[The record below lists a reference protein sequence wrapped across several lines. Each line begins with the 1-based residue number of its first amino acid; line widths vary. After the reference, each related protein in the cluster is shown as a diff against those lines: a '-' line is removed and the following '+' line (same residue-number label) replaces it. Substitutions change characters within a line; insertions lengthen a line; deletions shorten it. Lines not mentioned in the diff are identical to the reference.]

1 MKKIIYIFAILA
13 LFVATSCQKDAGQ
26 AYKFVGDWHYTA
38 TENGVAEDVWVSF
51 SGDATFEMYQK
62 IGDGPYWYS
71 KGEFEYD
78 EQTGVLAGVYS
89 DRYPWKYSY
98 AVSVNG
104 NTLVMTAV
112 EIEGYSVT
120 YNKETI
126 PAEVRAKSLPL
137 TKAESIERHL

>member
-1 MKKIIYIFAILA
+1 MVVGYSLKNDIEMKKIIYIFALLA
-13 LFVATSCQKDAGQ
+13 LFVATSCQKEAGN

-89 DRYPWKYSY
+89 YARYYDS
-98 AVSVNG
+98 AS
-104 NTLVMTAV
+104 
-112 EIEGYSVT
+112 
-120 YNKETI
+120 
-126 PAEVRAKSLPL
+126 AEYEKSGTGRLYKCNRSRGL
-137 TKAESIERHL
+137 SCKARPSFQKRIQDFG